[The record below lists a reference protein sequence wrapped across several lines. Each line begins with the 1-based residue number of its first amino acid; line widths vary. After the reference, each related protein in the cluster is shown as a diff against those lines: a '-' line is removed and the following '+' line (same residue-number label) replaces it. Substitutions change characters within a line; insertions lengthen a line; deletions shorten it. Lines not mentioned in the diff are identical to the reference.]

1 MREHII
7 SIPGWMN
14 ARRFVDAKQYEA
26 ACKKLAKTVITE
38 TVVKQ
43 GERVLVIGTEEF
55 MYPALLTGYEI
66 EKWDV
71 LSAAILRLEV
81 RSRSVPRKS
90 IHCTAGMNCAAYM
103 ILTGK
108 LLFMIWKVMTG
119 LSL

>member
-1 MREHII
+1 M
-7 SIPGWMN
+7 
-14 ARRFVDAKQYEA
+14 
-26 ACKKLAKTVITE
+26 ITE

-66 EKWDV
+66 EKKWDV

-90 IHCTAGMNCAAYM
+90 IHCIADMNCAAYM
-103 ILTGK
+103 IRIER
-108 LLFMIWKVMTG
+108 LLFMIWKTMTG

>member
-1 MREHII
+1 M
-7 SIPGWMN
+7 
-14 ARRFVDAKQYEA
+14 
-26 ACKKLAKTVITE
+26 ITE